1 MKETTPLIR
10 REDLAAEGTHHH
22 GVPRRRSQHVV
33 GVRNDH
39 DWEDLPSSYAPSL
52 QEFDKED
59 RRLSRRIGDCYL
71 SLLWRIRDAFAKI
84 SLKQDPMQDYEGYY
98 LDNYNDQ
105 PWHCSFGTAELN
117 GIWMNRKDQ
126 AGTIMSLL
134 VWLLIIYSGVT
145 VTLLAEHNHLPNIV
159 AIIYCT
165 ICALALASHA
175 KTMFTDPGAV
185 PQSAV
190 PLLAGQH
197 SNTVT
202 MHTMCSHCQSY
213 KPPISHH
220 CRICNRCISR
230 MDHHC
235 PWMNNCVGAGNMK
248 HFILFLCYTWTGA
261 TFALLIFSTNY
272 FFCNSEE
279 CNFSTVLVQLVR
291 AMTVICIGSVLFTS
305 SMIMNVQYG
314 VMTGIGTIDRL
325 KKKAQNTLSLSEEE
339 AVPLTSIFGI
349 GRYWTWWFPMD
360 PIYEDYDSIMGF
372 SVPQR
377 LLREQNDLFPA
388 TAMNGSHSVASSRGY
403 SQV

>member
-1 MKETTPLIR
+1 MK
-10 REDLAAEGTHHH
+10 D
-22 GVPRRRSQHVV
+22 
-33 GVRNDH
+33 D
-39 DWEDLPSSYAPSL
+39 
-52 QEFDKED
+52 
-59 RRLSRRIGDCYL
+59 
-71 SLLWRIRDAFAKI
+71 
-84 SLKQDPMQDYEGYY
+84 EGYY

-105 PWHCSFGTAELN
+105 PWHCSFGTAEVN

-134 VWLLIIYSGVT
+134 VWLLISEYLMPSGQYKRQLIINTHISRNNGEPVNDSHTAILVRNSQQYIYTVYSGVT

-235 PWMNNCVGAGNMK
+235 PWMNNCVGAGNMSK
-248 HFILFLCYTWTGA
+248 
-261 TFALLIFSTNY
+261 
-272 FFCNSEE
+272 
-279 CNFSTVLVQLVR
+279 
-291 AMTVICIGSVLFTS
+291 
-305 SMIMNVQYG
+305 
-314 VMTGIGTIDRL
+314 
-325 KKKAQNTLSLSEEE
+325 
-339 AVPLTSIFGI
+339 
-349 GRYWTWWFPMD
+349 
-360 PIYEDYDSIMGF
+360 
-372 SVPQR
+372 
-377 LLREQNDLFPA
+377 
-388 TAMNGSHSVASSRGY
+388 
-403 SQV
+403 